1 MGLLSWR
8 FRQSKGM
15 NFRALCRAATNAMKI
30 AF

>member
-8 FRQSKGM
+8 FCQSKGM
-15 NFRALCRAATNAMKI
+15 NLWALCRAATNATKI